1 MPLNTITKNFR
12 KAYTEFTTRIYDI
25 PPRMLAFLILVM
37 FTLLP
42 YLIPYGRPLR
52 EILSVLISANLMA
65 ILAVS
70 WDLLVGRTGLI
81 SLGHALFYGV
91 GAYGTAIL
99 YKYFGWPIW
108 ITIPLGMLAGVGIAL
123 IIGFPCLRLKGP
135 YLALLT
141 MAIPL
146 SVTGFLYYFGDVFGR
161 ERGIA
166 DLPRVFPGLRLYDRY
181 IADYYLS
188 LALLTICSIIIYKLA
203 TSKTGMVFV
212 SILDD
217 ELATKACGINVTK
230 YKLMSLAI
238 SGLFGSLAGAFYAH
252 MVSGSANPRF
262 FVDPTAILPMENS
275 LVPIIAAI
283 LGGIG
288 TIYGPIVGVYLYR
301 LLQDF
306 AFPRMFECLKT
317 IGITVDVYL
326 QPHIALV
333 AFISIIVLL
342 IVRWPRGIA
351 RAIVEWLEDLEEPR
365 EVEEILKEKAE
376 KG

>member
-1 MPLNTITKNFR
+1 MPLNTVTKYIR
-12 KAYTEFTTRIYDI
+12 KAYTEFITHVYDI
-25 PPRMLAFLILVM
+25 PPRMLAFLILIM

-42 YLIPYGRPLR
+42 HIIPYGRPLR
-52 EILSVLISANLMA
+52 EILSILISANLMA

-99 YKYFGWPIW
+99 YKYFGWPFW
-108 ITIPLGMLAGVGIAL
+108 ITIPLGMLAGAGIAL

-141 MAIPL
+141 MAFPL
-146 SVTGFLYYFGDVFGR
+146 SIIGFLYYFGDIFGS

-166 DLPRVFPGLRLYDRY
+166 DLPRIFPGLKLYDRF

-203 TSKTGMVFV
+203 TSKTGIVFV

-230 YKLMSLAI
+230 YKLMSLAM

-252 MVSGSANPRF
+252 MVAGSANPRF
-262 FVDPTAILPMENS
+262 FIDITALLPMENS

-288 TIYGPIVGVYLYR
+288 TIYGPIVGVYIYR

-306 AFPRMFECLKT
+306 AFPKIFEYLKAV
-317 IGITVDVYL
+317 GVEVNVYL
-326 QPHIALV
+326 QPHIALAV
-333 AFISIIVLL
+333 FISIIVLL

-351 RAIVEWLEDLEEPR
+351 RAIVEWFEDLEEPR

-376 KG
+376 KK